1 MPDRPFA
8 PLPTAEHPS
17 GLTAHRAP
25 IEVTTMSQPLTPEF
39 IMAALREVKV
49 PGTRV
54 DVVSINLI
62 GEIVVTGGQVT
73 VTVVRTSEK
82 EETIAQVRQDVLR
95 AVSALPGVQSV
106 EVPVDDRTPPKQA
119 PRGPHGQSPD
129 PFADR
134 AKLPGVRK
142 VIAVASAKGGVGK
155 SSVAVNLALALAD
168 AGHRVGLLDADVY
181 GPSVPTMLGI
191 HEQPEVTA
199 DRKIFPVMAMGLQV
213 ISMGLLLPPDQPV
226 IWRGPLVF
234 SAIKQFLKDV
244 QWKDLD
250 ILVVDMPPGTGD
262 AQLTLIQQVP
272 LSGIVMV
279 TTPQEV
285 ALADVRRGIRMF
297 RETQVPVLGIVEN
310 MSYFICPGCSQKHD
324 IFGTG
329 GGGEVAAQYGL
340 PLLGEIPIDPAI
352 RTGGDAGLPA
362 ARVQGSA
369 AQAAFAKLAK
379 TVAELAVDV
388 AG

>member
-1 MPDRPFA
+1 
-8 PLPTAEHPS
+8 
-17 GLTAHRAP
+17 
-25 IEVTTMSQPLTPEF
+25 MSKPLTPETV
-39 IMAALREVKV
+39 MQALREVKV

-54 DVVSINLI
+54 DVVSISLI
-62 GEIVVTGGQVT
+62 GEITVTGGQVT

-82 EETIAQVRQDVLR
+82 EETIAQVRQDVAK
-95 AVSALPGVQSV
+95 AVAALPGVLAV
-106 EVPVDDRTPPKQA
+106 EVPVDDRSAPRPA

-142 VIAVASAKGGVGK
+142 VVAVASAKGGVGK

-168 AGHRVGLLDADVY
+168 AGHKVGLMDADVY
-181 GPSVPTMLGI
+181 GPSVPTMLGV
-191 HEQPEVTA
+191 HEQPEVTQ
-199 DRKIFPVMAMGLQV
+199 DRKIFPVRACGLQV

-234 SAIKQFLKDV
+234 SAIRQFLKDV
-244 QWKDLD
+244 QWQD
-250 ILVVDMPPGTGD
+250 IDFLVVDMPPGTGD

-272 LSGIVMV
+272 LSGVVMV

-297 RETQVPVLGIVEN
+297 RETKVPVLGVVEN
-310 MSYFICPGCSQKHD
+310 MSYFVCPSCSERHD
-324 IFGTG
+324 IFGQG
-329 GGGEVAAQYGL
+329 GGGRVASQYGL
-340 PLLGEIPIDPAI
+340 PLLGEIPLDPAI

-369 AQAAFAKLAK
+369 AQAAFAKLAA
-379 TVAELAVDV
+379 TVAELAVEV

>member
-1 MPDRPFA
+1 
-8 PLPTAEHPS
+8 
-17 GLTAHRAP
+17 
-25 IEVTTMSQPLTPEF
+25 MSQSLTPE
-39 IMAALREVKV
+39 IVMAALREVKV

-82 EETIAQVRQDVLR
+82 EETIAQVRQDVLK
-95 AVSALPGVQSV
+95 AVSSLPGVQSV

-191 HEQPEVTA
+191 REQPEVTA
-199 DRKIFPVMAMGLQV
+199 DRKIFPVQAMGLQV

-244 QWKDLD
+244 QWQDLD

-297 RETQVPVLGIVEN
+297 RETQVPVLGVVEN
-310 MSYFICPGCSQKHD
+310 MSYFICPGCTQKHD

-369 AQAAFAKLAK
+369 AQAAFAKLAR
-379 TVAELAVDV
+379 TVADLAVDV